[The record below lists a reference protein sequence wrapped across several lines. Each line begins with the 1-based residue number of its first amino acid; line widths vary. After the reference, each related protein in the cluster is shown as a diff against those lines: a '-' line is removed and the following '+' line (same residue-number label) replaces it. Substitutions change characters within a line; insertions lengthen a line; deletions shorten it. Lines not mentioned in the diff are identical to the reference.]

1 MNYTK
6 WLIPLTLSSVFC
18 ANAAPTKLE
27 GNDNDGTIGI
37 GIMALTSA
45 TEYKGS
51 DGEVYVFPFAFYQDK
66 DFYIS
71 GTEAGVHLWGS
82 GNWWV
87 DGTVSF
93 RLQGFDEDLSDFT
106 KGMDK
111 RKSSLDLGTSL
122 NYYSSGFG
130 YLSFNFRHD
139 IGGVHKGH
147 ELTVNYAYPVSWG
160 KLTLTPGIAIQR
172 QSSKLVDYYYG
183 VKNSEITVNREAYSG
198 QKAFNYGFE
207 LELEYTLSQSL
218 KLFSSAS
225 ITKLGDGIKDSSLVD
240 NGGANWVTSIG
251 IVYSF

>member
-1 MNYTK
+1 MNYKK
-6 WLIPLTLSSVFC
+6 WLIPLTLSSVFY
-18 ANAAPTKLE
+18 ANAAQSEFE
-27 GNDNDGTIGI
+27 GHDRDGTIGL

-51 DGEVYVFPFAFYQDK
+51 DGEVYVFPFAFYTGQ

-82 GNWWV
+82 GDWWV

-106 KGMDK
+106 NGMDE

-122 NYYSSGFG
+122 NYYSSEFG

-139 IGGVHKGH
+139 IGDVHKGH
-147 ELTVNYAYPVSWG
+147 EFTANYAYPVSWG

-183 VKNSEITVNREAYSG
+183 VKNSEVTVNREAYSG
-198 QKAFNYGFE
+198 QATFNYGLE
-207 LELEYTLSQSL
+207 LELEYAVSQSWR
-218 KLFSSAS
+218 LFTSAS
-225 ITKLGDGIKDSSLVD
+225 ITKLGDGIKDSPLVD
-240 NGGANWVTSIG
+240 NSGTNWATNIG
-251 IVYSF
+251 LVYSF